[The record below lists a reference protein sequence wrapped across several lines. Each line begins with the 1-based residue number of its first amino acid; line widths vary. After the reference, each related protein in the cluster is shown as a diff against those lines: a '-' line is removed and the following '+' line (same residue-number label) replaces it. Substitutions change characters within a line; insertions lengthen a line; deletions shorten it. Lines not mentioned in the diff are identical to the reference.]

1 MPPDGNTEHNT
12 KQEVVGQSKINNASR
27 TPSQFLGNVENRG
40 TCFTTPQGCSHQN
53 PDGGKFY
60 WADGLVSST
69 EKNVTHKKKM
79 KMEPIALK
87 WLKRHK

>member
-1 MPPDGNTEHNT
+1 MPADGNTQHSAN
-12 KQEVVGQSKINNASR
+12 QEVVGQRKINNASR

-40 TCFTTPQGCSHQN
+40 TRFTTPQGCNRQN

-60 WADGLVSST
+60 WTDGLVST
-69 EKNVTHKKKM
+69 EKNVTQKKM
-79 KMEPIALK
+79 KMEPTASK